1 MIDEE
6 MLNLSLRKFLKR
18 VGISAQR
25 HMESSVRSAEQDGK
39 LPEGGRI
46 AVRMTLDMDG
56 VATPLVVEDE
66 IQVR

>member
-6 MLNLSLRKFLKR
+6 TLNLSLRKFLKR

-25 HMESSVRSAEQDGK
+25 HMESNVRAANEGET
-39 LPEGGRI
+39 LPENGRV

-56 VATPLVVEDE
+56 VTTPLVVEDE
-66 IQVR
+66 IEVR